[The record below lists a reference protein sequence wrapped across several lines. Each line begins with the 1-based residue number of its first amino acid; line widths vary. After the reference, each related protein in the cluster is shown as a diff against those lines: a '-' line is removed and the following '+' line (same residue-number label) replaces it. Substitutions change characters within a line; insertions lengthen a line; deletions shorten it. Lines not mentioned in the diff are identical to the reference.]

1 MSVMAASIQCVVFE
15 CVRVAILTSIHLL
28 PFISLPC
35 LFKDIKQGRAYFH
48 TSFPTSP
55 ADDVD
60 ASASL
65 SWSSCVVYPE
75 HSLKTLALSSAVE
88 ILGFLN
94 PLAVVG
100 P

>member
-1 MSVMAASIQCVVFE
+1 M
-15 CVRVAILTSIHLL
+15 RVAILRSIHLH
-28 PFISLPC
+28 PFISLLC

-48 TSFPTSP
+48 TSFPASP

-60 ASASL
+60 ASEPL
-65 SWSSCVVYPE
+65 SRSSCVVYLVN
-75 HSLKTLALSSAVE
+75 SLKTLALPSVVE

-94 PLAVVG
+94 PLAVVA